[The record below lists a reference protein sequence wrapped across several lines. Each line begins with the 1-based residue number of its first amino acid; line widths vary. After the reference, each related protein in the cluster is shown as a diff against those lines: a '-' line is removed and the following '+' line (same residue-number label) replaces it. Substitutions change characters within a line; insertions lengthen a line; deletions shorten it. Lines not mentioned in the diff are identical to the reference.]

1 MRFEAC
7 GENSSNLYGS
17 SLIYRMSPN
26 IFGHFAFFW
35 SCLAPSVVQVDHHH
49 QVTSQRAHAAR
60 WQVDGWDMAN
70 AEIGLLNM

>member
-26 IFGHFAFFW
+26 IFGHFAFFLELFGPICGAGG
-35 SCLAPSVVQVDHHH
+35 SPSPGHQSKGARSTLAS
-49 QVTSQRAHAAR
+49 
-60 WQVDGWDMAN
+60 
-70 AEIGLLNM
+70 

>member
-26 IFGHFAFFW
+26 IFGHFAIFLELFGPAICGAGG
-35 SCLAPSVVQVDHHH
+35 SPSPGHQSKGARSTLAS
-49 QVTSQRAHAAR
+49 
-60 WQVDGWDMAN
+60 
-70 AEIGLLNM
+70 